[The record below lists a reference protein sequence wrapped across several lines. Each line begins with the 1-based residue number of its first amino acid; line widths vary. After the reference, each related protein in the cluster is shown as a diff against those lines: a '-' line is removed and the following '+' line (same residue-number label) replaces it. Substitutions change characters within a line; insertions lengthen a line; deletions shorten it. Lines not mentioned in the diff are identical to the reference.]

1 MCIQTAFCSFCVRRI
16 SMEIKNYIS
25 EILCFPD
32 YETTSSVAPRWFSVK
47 DLLKQIRDAFDLFL
61 MKEIKIKLVSD

>member
-1 MCIQTAFCSFCVRRI
+1 
-16 SMEIKNYIS
+16 MEIKNYIS

-32 YETTSSVAPRWFSVK
+32 YEATSSVAPRWFSVK

-61 MKEIKIKLVSD
+61 MEEIKIKLVSD

>member
-32 YETTSSVAPRWFSVK
+32 YEATSSVAPEMIQCEGFTE
-47 DLLKQIRDAFDLFL
+47 ANP
-61 MKEIKIKLVSD
+61 